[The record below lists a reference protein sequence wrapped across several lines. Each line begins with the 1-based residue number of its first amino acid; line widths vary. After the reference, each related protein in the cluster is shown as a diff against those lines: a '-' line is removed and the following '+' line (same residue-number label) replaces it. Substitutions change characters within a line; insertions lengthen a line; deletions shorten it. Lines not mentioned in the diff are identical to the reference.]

1 MKVVGKTSTRF
12 AVRQYPFMS
21 WLFSGLVLAFSLSIF
36 WPLLFG
42 GPGALCPRR
51 YGSGSPCSWV
61 DGVFALIAL
70 AIAVGALLR
79 ASIDTCTFYKS
90 LQKVVLER
98 KRLFETQ
105 IIEYPLHTI
114 SQVAVREYPGRWGRR
129 FYRAVLVLRSA
140 AEVPIHQDQVSDRQ
154 IHHIV
159 EEANRFLD
167 NKP

>member
-1 MKVVGKTSTRF
+1 
-12 AVRQYPFMS
+12 MS

-42 GPGALCPRR
+42 GPEALCVRR
-51 YGSGSPCSWV
+51 HRPDTPCTWV
-61 DGVFALIAL
+61 DGVFAFVAL
-70 AIAVGALLR
+70 AIAVGAFLR

-98 KRLFETQ
+98 KRLFGTQ
-105 IIEYPLHTI
+105 IIEYPLHTV

-140 AEVPIHQDQVSDRQ
+140 AEVPIHGDQVGDYQ

-159 EEANRFLD
+159 EEVNRFLE